1 MFDTFRGLCM
11 WSIPCSHF
19 TRMAGEFSHTS
30 FGAIVYITIN
40 VFVMQSF
47 MFLSGYFSKKPEKS
61 RKIAFKVFLWPYLLS
76 IPFFYFVRMAMSGY
90 ATFYLDRPPFAMWF
104 MLALFLYKLF
114 QMNYIKIPHCFAFIF
129 IVYLFAGCMPFLTEY
144 MSLGRIVSYFPF
156 FVLGYYCQAEHVAK
170 IKSMKRWKVY
180 LLGVIL
186 VAISVYLAYGVTDI
200 PVEWY
205 LMRRPGAEIGVAW
218 YADVIGRLLL
228 SVLGCAWIIFMMNFL
243 PSKDNYLA
251 YVGRNTMPVYIFHLV
266 VRQWIKRHGIGLG
279 LIAIP
284 SNPVLYYVLI
294 YGLASLCV
302 VTFSSKPVVK
312 FYDFCVDGSYAVLMW
327 LLEHIVV
334 PAAGYVELGLV
345 TVSNGVINA
354 IGRDKK

>member
-1 MFDTFRGLCM
+1 MSYHVG
-11 WSIPCSHF
+11 
-19 TRMAGEFSHTS
+19 AGEWVAAVDQFAAA
-30 FGAIVYITIN
+30 AIDG
-40 VFVMQSF
+40 
-47 MFLSGYFSKKPEKS
+47 SGYSVDVFHVPTRYLRAGEVGYICASIKQVKDARVGDTVTLAERPAKEMLPGYKKVQPMVYCGIYPAEGEKYDGVKDALEKLQVNDAAFLFEPETS
-61 RKIAFKVFLWPYLLS
+61 TA
-76 IPFFYFVRMAMSGY
+76 
-90 ATFYLDRPPFAMWF
+90 
-104 MLALFLYKLF
+104 
-114 QMNYIKIPHCFAFIF
+114 
-129 IVYLFAGCMPFLTEY
+129 
-144 MSLGRIVSYFPF
+144 
-156 FVLGYYCQAEHVAK
+156 LGYGFRCGFLG
-170 IKSMKRWKVY
+170 
-180 LLGVIL
+180 LLH
-186 VAISVYLAYGVTDI
+186 
-200 PVEWY
+200 
-205 LMRRPGAEIGVAW
+205 
-218 YADVIGRLLL
+218 
-228 SVLGCAWIIFMMNFL
+228 
-243 PSKDNYLA
+243 
-251 YVGRNTMPVYIFHLV
+251 MPVYIFHLV

>member
-1 MFDTFRGLCM
+1 
-11 WSIPCSHF
+11 
-19 TRMAGEFSHTS
+19 
-30 FGAIVYITIN
+30 
-40 VFVMQSF
+40 
-47 MFLSGYFSKKPEKS
+47 
-61 RKIAFKVFLWPYLLS
+61 
-76 IPFFYFVRMAMSGY
+76 
-90 ATFYLDRPPFAMWF
+90 
-104 MLALFLYKLF
+104 
-114 QMNYIKIPHCFAFIF
+114 
-129 IVYLFAGCMPFLTEY
+129 